1 MLPTLSD
8 STGMVPR
15 QNMRPESPKSQGYDH
30 SHFRLASLKL
40 QTSFPL
46 QIAGFNPALNPG
58 LGLHVGHL
66 PFNHSMVLG
75 RFKLV

>member
-1 MLPTLSD
+1 MLPVLPD
-8 STGMVPR
+8 SSGMVPR
-15 QNMRPESPKSQGYDH
+15 QNMLPKSPKSQGYDH
-30 SHFRLASLKL
+30 SHLGLISLKL

-46 QIAGFNPALNPG
+46 EIAGLSPAPNPG

-75 RFKLV
+75 LFKLV